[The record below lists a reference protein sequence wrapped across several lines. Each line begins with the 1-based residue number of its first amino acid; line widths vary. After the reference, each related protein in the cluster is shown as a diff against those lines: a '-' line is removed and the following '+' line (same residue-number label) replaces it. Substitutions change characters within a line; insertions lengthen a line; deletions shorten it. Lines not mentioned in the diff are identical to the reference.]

1 MFRKKPSKAEPKKNT
16 DDVEQISSNRSYHN
30 SYKVLKQATE
40 NNQISWD
47 TYNSFSSR
55 DKISRFLK
63 NWRPRSGSDE
73 NPNTKDKPTSR
84 DVSRE
89 LKKNVKGPKLICSTN
104 LQSSSP
110 GSPGML
116 TKKDCGGHN
125 IGYRQRLSIIN
136 SLIPNGS
143 PALGNLD
150 FGHLGPPNC
159 FENFSD

>member
-1 MFRKKPSKAEPKKNT
+1 LLRKKPSKAELKKNI
-16 DDVEQISSNRSYHN
+16 DDFEQPSSNRSYHN
-30 SYKVLKQATE
+30 SYKFLKQATE
-40 NNQISWD
+40 NNQISSD
-47 TYNSFSSR
+47 TYNPFSSR
-55 DKISRFLK
+55 DKISRFHK

-73 NPNTKDKPTSR
+73 NPNIKYKPKSQ
-84 DVSRE
+84 DVSSE
-89 LKKNVKGPKLICSTN
+89 PKKIVKGPKLICSTN

-125 IGYRQRLSIIN
+125 IGYRERLSIIN

-143 PALGNLD
+143 PAMGNLD
-150 FGHLGPPNC
+150 FGHGVPSYC